1 VTEIYTDLTA
11 AQVAAMTRAIYR
23 TGPGI
28 RRRIQHLRPYT
39 CPVEVLLPLFPEA
52 GSVMD
57 IGCGGGLLLGLAL
70 RSGKNIRATGIDI
83 SEKALQMAASMRQ
96 NGLDADQRERLTLH
110 LSRGVADWPSA
121 AFDMVSLIDVMHH
134 VRLDLRFGL
143 LEAAMER
150 VKPGGILLYKDMCRR
165 PRWRALLNACQDLVV
180 SRQIIHYTPI
190 EKIEASIVE
199 SGFVELRS
207 ENINR
212 LGYGHE
218 LRVYRRLG

>member
-1 VTEIYTDLTA
+1 
-11 AQVAAMTRAIYR
+11 
-23 TGPGI
+23 
-28 RRRIQHLRPYT
+28 
-39 CPVEVLLPLFPEA
+39 
-52 GSVMD
+52 
-57 IGCGGGLLLGLAL
+57 
-70 RSGKNIRATGIDI
+70 
-83 SEKALQMAASMRQ
+83 
-96 NGLDADQRERLTLH
+96 
-110 LSRGVADWPSA
+110 
-121 AFDMVSLIDVMHH
+121 
-134 VRLDLRFGL
+134 
-143 LEAAMER
+143 MER